1 MRKLA
6 IVLATVAVA
15 FVSPIAQEP
24 TVPSMLNFTC
34 HGYDEGV
41 TRAYNCIPAAGHEG
55 SMSTFV
61 PPVGSSCNGGRID
74 EFPAGRLVFQ
84 IRCQVLPVIDLRTAL
99 LNERVDGLEA
109 VRRLQRPA
117 QHEGGTWSVSGSGPS
132 VIPIPDGVRTIKIH
146 GEYRGRGENFVVW
159 CGLTGNSGGL
169 LVNEILGTGSDYNTT
184 YDGVH
189 TNTRS
194 YSVRGQPDVDISP
207 SCTRSACPGR

>member
-84 IRCQVLPVIDLRTAL
+84 IRCQ
-99 LNERVDGLEA
+99 
-109 VRRLQRPA
+109 
-117 QHEGGTWSVSGSGPS
+117 EGGTWSVSGSGPS

-159 CGLTGNSGGL
+159 CGLTETT
-169 LVNEILGTGSDYNTT
+169 VDYL
-184 YDGVH
+184 
-189 TNTRS
+189 
-194 YSVRGQPDVDISP
+194 
-207 SCTRSACPGR
+207 